1 MGSRG
6 NTRIRSTVVYKLAG
20 ATATAGSKQLTKDVF
35 MERNILIG
43 MVTVIA
49 FALFIIMP
57 KACATQA
64 ANEQAAVEL
73 HKDSIR
79 TTYISP
85 ADQAY
90 IDFASDDFK
99 QANQHANEFLRAN
112 RQNETK

>member
-1 MGSRG
+1 
-6 NTRIRSTVVYKLAG
+6 
-20 ATATAGSKQLTKDVF
+20 
-35 MERNILIG
+35 MERNILLG
-43 MVTVIA
+43 MVTLIA
-49 FALFIIMP
+49 FALFTITP

-64 ANEQAAVEL
+64 ANDQAAVEI

-85 ADQAY
+85 ADQVY

>member
-6 NTRIRSTVVYKLAG
+6 NTRIRSTVIYKLAG
-20 ATATAGSKQLTKDVF
+20 ATANASSKQLTKDVF

-64 ANEQAAVEL
+64 ANDQAAVEL

-85 ADQAY
+85 ADQVY

>member
-1 MGSRG
+1 
-6 NTRIRSTVVYKLAG
+6 
-20 ATATAGSKQLTKDVF
+20 
-35 MERNILIG
+35 MERNILKG
-43 MVTVIA
+43 MVTIIA
-49 FALFIIMP
+49 LAIFIVLLP

-85 ADQAY
+85 ADQVY

-99 QANQHANEFLRAN
+99 KANQHANEFLRVN
-112 RQNETK
+112 RQNPSK

>member
-1 MGSRG
+1 
-6 NTRIRSTVVYKLAG
+6 
-20 ATATAGSKQLTKDVF
+20 

-43 MVTVIA
+43 MVTIIA
-49 FALFIIMP
+49 LAIFIVLLP

-85 ADQAY
+85 ADQVY

-99 QANQHANEFLRAN
+99 KANQHANEFLRAN

>member
-1 MGSRG
+1 
-6 NTRIRSTVVYKLAG
+6 
-20 ATATAGSKQLTKDVF
+20 
-35 MERNILIG
+35 MERKILLG
-43 MVTVIA
+43 VVTLIA
-49 FALFIIMP
+49 LSLFTVLLP

-64 ANEQAAVEL
+64 ANEQAAIEL

-85 ADQAY
+85 ADQVY

-99 QANQHANEFLRAN
+99 KANAHANEFLRAN

>member
-1 MGSRG
+1 
-6 NTRIRSTVVYKLAG
+6 
-20 ATATAGSKQLTKDVF
+20 
-35 MERNILIG
+35 MERSALVG
-43 MVTVIA
+43 CLVVLFA
-49 FALFIIMP
+49 ALFLIVLP

-64 ANEQAAVEL
+64 ANEQAAIEL

-85 ADQAY
+85 ADQVY

-99 QANQHANEFLRAN
+99 KANQHANEFLRAN

>member
-1 MGSRG
+1 
-6 NTRIRSTVVYKLAG
+6 
-20 ATATAGSKQLTKDVF
+20 
-35 MERNILIG
+35 MERSILVG
-43 MVTVIA
+43 CLAVLLA
-49 FALFIIMP
+49 ALFLTILP

-85 ADQAY
+85 ADQVY

-99 QANQHANEFLRAN
+99 SQSTR
-112 RQNETK
+112 K

>member
-1 MGSRG
+1 
-6 NTRIRSTVVYKLAG
+6 
-20 ATATAGSKQLTKDVF
+20 

-49 FALFIIMP
+49 FALLTIMP
-57 KACATQA
+57 KACATQS

-85 ADQAY
+85 ADQVY

-99 QANQHANEFLRAN
+99 KANQHANGFLRAN
-112 RQNETK
+112 REDKP

>member
-1 MGSRG
+1 
-6 NTRIRSTVVYKLAG
+6 
-20 ATATAGSKQLTKDVF
+20 

-43 MVTVIA
+43 MVTLIA
-49 FALFIIMP
+49 MALFIVILP

-64 ANEQAAVEL
+64 ANEQAAIEL

-85 ADQAY
+85 ADQVY

-99 QANQHANEFLRAN
+99 KANQHANEFLRAN
-112 RQNETK
+112 REDKP